1 MHYNFV
7 GVSWNTEDNEARST
21 VLRLIKAIWYKLR
34 NVYRYPI
41 RFLNALIM
49 AVSSVEY
56 SHSYLP
62 CILIIVLPRRLA
74 DLSNFHYRVSLGY
87 SYAHEGIILMWYML
101 FRLACFFTS
110 VSTTRGQGI
119 IRVVDVVAIF
129 FYLGTGSKYTN
140 ESCRSNRETQSP
152 GPTYSSIVVLC
163 TILDIVCACVR

>member
-1 MHYNFV
+1 
-7 GVSWNTEDNEARST
+7 
-21 VLRLIKAIWYKLR
+21 
-34 NVYRYPI
+34 
-41 RFLNALIM
+41 
-49 AVSSVEY
+49 
-56 SHSYLP
+56 
-62 CILIIVLPRRLA
+62 
-74 DLSNFHYRVSLGY
+74 
-87 SYAHEGIILMWYML
+87 ML

-163 TILDIVCACVR
+163 ILDIVCACVRACASAVNQFLFVIFSFFFQSMIAVLCCGSCFDEKALVEDSPRNIYTFLDGLLNSKETKVGRKKLVNLLPSYYVPYLRDN